1 MNRREFMMGA
11 AVAAAMGGCMTTD
24 AEDPKPCRK
33 TSAAA
38 DKLPAR
44 NRHPYKDV
52 DWATALQIRGTST
65 SPEPPAVRASSCMP
79 SCA

>member
-1 MNRREFMMGA
+1 MMGA

-24 AEDPKPCRK
+24 AEDLKPCRK

-52 DWATALQIRGTST
+52 DWATALQIRGTTHMHCKTQEELRST
-65 SPEPPAVRASSCMP
+65 GTRSS
-79 SCA
+79 ARG